1 MKPTQTSPD
10 RRREHVERMLARA
23 QRPTPNARSR
33 QASKLV
39 EKWEARL
46 ANLDRG
52 GVAAKQASLFGDD

>member
-1 MKPTQTSPD
+1 
-10 RRREHVERMLARA
+10 MLARA